1 MKTRLDTGAK
11 KDLNLF
17 NNVYAGIIPAL
28 LGGVPAA
35 AVFFGTKDLFRNIFR
50 YVRTFIDSVQ
60 LCMQY
65 KILIYFRLICCSTQ
79 YAAVNR
85 FTSTESQS
93 EIE

>member
-50 YVRTFIDSVQ
+50 YVRTFDSKSID
-60 LCMQY
+60 QY
-65 KILIYFRLICCSTQ
+65 QFPFLISNNSGSGNNGNNNNKIH
-79 YAAVNR
+79 NGGM
-85 FTSTESQS
+85 
-93 EIE
+93 